1 MTERH
6 FFRFHQFIRGHA
18 GLFHFGDDL
27 QDQLL
32 GCVAFLWVD
41 SRVHAEQSRIPRSVG
56 KRRDAE
62 SETGLLTNS
71 PIQARAA
78 AFTQNAG
85 KQIERGNIRMRDLGN
100 VPGQ

>member
-6 FFRFHQFIRGHA
+6 FFRFHQFIGGHA

-41 SRVHAEQSRIPRSVG
+41 SRVHAEQSRIARRIG
-56 KRRDAE
+56 KCRHAE
-62 SETGLLTNS
+62 SEAGFFANP
-71 PIQARAA
+71 PIQTRAA
-78 AFTQNAG
+78 AFAQNRR